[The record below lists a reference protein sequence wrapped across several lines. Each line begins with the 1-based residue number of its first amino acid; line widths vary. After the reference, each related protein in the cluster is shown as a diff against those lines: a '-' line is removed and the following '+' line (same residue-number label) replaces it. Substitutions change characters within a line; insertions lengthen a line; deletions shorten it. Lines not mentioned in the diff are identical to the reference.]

1 MKVLKCGVMLLSI
14 LFVSQLHVYAEENR
28 WTWPVEGQISDYF
41 GTRHGKHYGIDV
53 AAPIGTPVVAI
64 QDGKVTR
71 SYYSSSYGN
80 VVFISHNIHGETYAA
95 VYAHLNRRSVSAGD
109 YVSQGEQLGVVGNTG
124 ESGGAHLHFELHQ
137 GGWTMAKKNAMNPLL
152 VLSEQRNEVVSSSL
166 YVVQKGDTLVSIA
179 RKFSMTLKEIKE
191 KNGLQQELIYP
202 NQQLYVK

>member
-53 AAPIGTPVVAI
+53 AAPIGTPVAAI

-80 VVFISHNIHGETYAA
+80 VVFIKHGEYEA
-95 VYAHLNRRSVSAGD
+95 VYAHLNKRYVDQGD
-109 YVSQGEQLGVVGNTG
+109 YISKGEKIGEVRNKEESRGAQLN
-124 ESGGAHLHFELHQ
+124 LELHQ
-137 GGWTMAKKNAMNPLL
+137 GRWTMAKKNAMNPLL

>member
-41 GTRHGKHYGIDV
+41 GTRNGKHYGIDV
-53 AAPIGTPVVAI
+53 AAPIGTPVAAI
-64 QDGKVTR
+64 QDGKVTK

-80 VVFISHNIHGETYAA
+80 VVFIKHGEYEA
-95 VYAHLNRRSVSAGD
+95 VYAHLNKRYVGQGD
-109 YVSQGEQLGVVGNTG
+109 YISKGEKIGEVGNTG
-124 ESGGAHLHFELHQ
+124 ESRGAHLHLELHQ
-137 GGWTMAKKNAMNPLL
+137 GRWTMAKKNAMNPLL

>member
-71 SYYSSSYGN
+71 SYYSTSYGN
-80 VVFISHNIHGETYAA
+80 VVFISHNKNGQTYKT
-95 VYAHLNRRSVSAGD
+95 VYAHLKNR
-109 YVSQGEQLGVVGNTG
+109 YVNQGQKMNKGQKIGKIGNTG
-124 ESGGAHLHFELHQ
+124 QSQGQHLHLEIHK
-137 GGWTMAKKNAMNPLL
+137 GKWTMAKKNAMNPLL